1 MCVTQWSLVCAGF
14 SWLLHQCDII
24 NVPCSLY
31 RHAHH
36 WEDNGDPLP
45 RPTTPT
51 ITESM
56 AIQCVCVLP
65 RGLINISIP
74 PVLSPAHTLSTES
87 LPEFIVHHT
96 MEELCMPCWLVLPRD
111 SAPSPAQPIPRR
123 RPAGVQQALEQVG
136 GVCSVGRFLRAAIL
150 WCYVG
155 RVHSKFVRACL

>member
-87 LPEFIVHHT
+87 LPEFIVHHWHNGRAVYALLT
-96 MEELCMPCWLVLPRD
+96 GAPPRLRPFPCPAHPSEETSWCTISTGAGGWGLQCRK
-111 SAPSPAQPIPRR
+111 IPKSCYIMMLRR
-123 RPAGVQQALEQVG
+123 
-136 GVCSVGRFLRAAIL
+136 
-150 WCYVG
+150 
-155 RVHSKFVRACL
+155 